1 MNSVNH
7 PRPTLWIRLVGT
19 VGIVCAAIT
28 CIAFTIGVALR
39 FTNARSAEHSFSDS
53 AGLLVF
59 INMLL
64 ALTCG
69 IILRKKRPVIG
80 MILVGLMLLIFI
92 VALAFPE
99 LGSR

>member
-1 MNSVNH
+1 MNGINH
-7 PRPTLWIRLVGT
+7 PETTLRMRLVSI
-19 VGIVCAAIT
+19 VGIVCAVVT
-28 CIAFTIGVALR
+28 CIAFTIGAVLR
-39 FTNARSAEHSFSDS
+39 LTNSRSAEHIFSDT

-64 ALTCG
+64 AFTCG

-80 MILVGLMLLIFI
+80 MILIGLMLLIFI

-99 LGSR
+99 LGN